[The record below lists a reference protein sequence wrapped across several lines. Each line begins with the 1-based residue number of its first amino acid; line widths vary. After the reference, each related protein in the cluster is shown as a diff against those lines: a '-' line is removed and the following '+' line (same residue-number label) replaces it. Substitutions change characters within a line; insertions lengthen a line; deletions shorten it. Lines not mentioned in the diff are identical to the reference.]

1 MFGIGEFAAL
11 AGVTTRRLRL
21 YDQLE
26 LLCPAEV
33 DRNTGYRS
41 YSARQLPRLNR
52 ILVLQDLGFTLD
64 DIASILDSEPTVE
77 EFWTM
82 VRSQEAQV
90 SAHLR
95 EEYARLER
103 IRARLR
109 QVHEY
114 EQIPVLDVVEKNI
127 PHSRVAVLG
136 RRVSTFEPA
145 YGPTAAVLVAE
156 LCSRLRSANVRIA
169 GRPIYFLKGRLG
181 HDDFTFF
188 VSFPIQSA
196 ARTSDGIDIVEFPA
210 ARAATVI
217 TSAQPTVRLE
227 TIRSAYLT
235 LIRWIEDRHL
245 TQIGNIRSV
254 TLETDVVDFTLG
266 QTPNLMVLEHQLP
279 MQENQPTEALVDP
292 T

>member
-26 LLCPAEV
+26 LLCPAKV
-33 DRNTGYRS
+33 DRKTGYRS

-52 ILVLQDLGFTLD
+52 ILVLQDLRFTLD

-109 QVHEY
+109 QVQEY
-114 EQIPVLDVVEKNI
+114 EQIPVLDVVEKDI

-136 RRVSTFEPA
+136 QRVSTFEPA
-145 YGPTAAVLVAE
+145 YGPTAARLVAE
-156 LCSRLRSANVRIA
+156 LFSRLRSANVRVP

-188 VSFPIQSA
+188 VSFPIKSA
-196 ARTSDGIDIVEFPA
+196 NTSDALDIVEFPA
-210 ARAATVI
+210 ARAATII

-227 TIRSAYLT
+227 TIRSAYFT

-245 TQIGNIRSV
+245 TQLGNITSV
-254 TLETDVVDFTLG
+254 TLETDVVDFSLA
-266 QTPNLMVLEHQLP
+266 QMPNLMVLEHQLP
-279 MQENQPTEALVDP
+279 VQESQPTEALVDL